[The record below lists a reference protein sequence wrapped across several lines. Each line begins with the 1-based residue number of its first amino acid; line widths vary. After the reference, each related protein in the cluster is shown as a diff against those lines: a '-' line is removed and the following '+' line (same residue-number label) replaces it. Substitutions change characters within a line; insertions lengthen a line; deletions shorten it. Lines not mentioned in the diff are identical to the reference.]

1 MCLTSHL
8 CFFQPAILTI
18 YSSWWILWHLFLNCG
33 PCHTPCHTTFCTK
46 DFLQVASKSYMEFS
60 NNGDIPCA
68 WPTTITISTPPNEVS
83 SRYIT
88 MYIGYCLGLL
98 CNMSYRIR
106 RGAILRDMGCGP
118 KWIICITRC
127 SFQRDSK
134 SGGLKLAPFLIR
146 QKNAKYLQKATGRK
160 FELLHFG

>member
-1 MCLTSHL
+1 MDLVIHL
-8 CFFQPAILTI
+8 VIQLSVPKISYRWPQKVTWNSATMEIFHVLDQPPSPSPHHQMR
-18 YSSWWILWHLFLNCG
+18 Y
-33 PCHTPCHTTFCTK
+33 PC
-46 DFLQVASKSYMEFS
+46 
-60 NNGDIPCA
+60 
-68 WPTTITISTPPNEVS
+68 
-83 SRYIT
+83 RYIT

-106 RGAILRDMGCGP
+106 REAILRDIGCGP

-127 SFQRDSK
+127 SFQGDSK

-146 QKNAKYLQKATGRK
+146 QKNAKYLQKAAGRK